1 MENDSFET
9 LIQKKKEYLNS
20 LKTINFLIEINE
32 FKKSIKLIRKLRK
45 NNRFQDKN
53 FFYTYA
59 LFSYGVHN
67 YSKAISILE
76 KLEKKYGFFEEAHDL
91 LIQSLML
98 CEGHQRAKKI
108 ILTNKISFINFY
120 SLGKIYLELGDFKKA
135 KKYFFKSLDIKEDY
149 APSHYQISRII
160 KFNKKSK
167 YLNTLKKLSEKSNLI
182 DKPFYYFSIAKYY
195 QDLKDFKSSLFYLK
209 KGNTLRKKNL
219 ERFKLTD
226 FIKNSR
232 FRRQLIFSNKQKISC
247 TNTNI
252 FIVGMP
258 RTGSTLIECIF
269 STNPIIKSGGET
281 SILDRCILRQ
291 QSVKNGEL
299 KSNVLNVNYNRF
311 FINPTQK
318 KILTDK
324 TLFNFINIPV
334 IINSFSNSKII
345 EILRNRDEVIW
356 SIYKNNFDSPIMN
369 FSYCLKDIERF
380 YSYYEKVMKYYKQ
393 KYSNKILSIH
403 YEKFIKNPIE
413 ESQKIY
419 NYCGLKWDDSFLN
432 FKDNEII
439 IKTSSNSQLRGKIY
453 KKPQENFMKYKE
465 LI

>member
-1 MENDSFET
+1 
-9 LIQKKKEYLNS
+9 
-20 LKTINFLIEINE
+20 
-32 FKKSIKLIRKLRK
+32 
-45 NNRFQDKN
+45 
-53 FFYTYA
+53 
-59 LFSYGVHN
+59 
-67 YSKAISILE
+67 
-76 KLEKKYGFFEEAHDL
+76 
-91 LIQSLML
+91 ML

-149 APSHYQISRII
+149 APSHYQISRIS

-232 FRRQLIFSNKQKISC
+232 LRRQLIFSNKQKISC

-269 STNPIIKSGGET
+269 SSNPIIKSGGET

-311 FINPTQK
+311 FINPNKK

>member
-20 LKTINFLIEINE
+20 LKTVNFLIEINE

-149 APSHYQISRII
+149 APSHYQISRIS

-232 FRRQLIFSNKQKISC
+232 LRRQLIFSNKQKISC

-311 FINPTQK
+311 FINPNKK

>member
-9 LIQKKKEYLNS
+9 SIQKKKEYLNS

-45 NNRFQDKN
+45 HNRFQEKN

-59 LFSYGVHN
+59 LFSYGIHN

-76 KLEKKYGFFEEAHDL
+76 KLEKKYGFFQEAHDL

-149 APSHYQISRII
+149 APSHYQISRIS

-311 FINPTQK
+311 FINPNKK

-334 IINSFSNSKII
+334 IINSFPNSKII
-345 EILRNRDEVIW
+345 EILRKRDEVIW

-403 YEKFIKNPIE
+403 YEKFIKNPKE